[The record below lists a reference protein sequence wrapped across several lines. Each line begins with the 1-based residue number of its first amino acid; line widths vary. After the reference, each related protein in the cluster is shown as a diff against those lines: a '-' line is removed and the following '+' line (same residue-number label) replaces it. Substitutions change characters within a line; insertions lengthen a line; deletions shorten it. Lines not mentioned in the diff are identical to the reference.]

1 MFKGL
6 TLFVS
11 FLCFV
16 NFSFTQDTEPKS
28 SLDVV
33 EIRADNISKDNEGN
47 YLIDIYAKH
56 SQPIAGIQFE
66 VLGKDYQ
73 VLAVGGGKAGDAGF
87 NFYNGEKGII
97 LAFSLEGKL
106 VDPIQEGNE
115 AIAPL
120 LVLKIKKINPNPFEF
135 NLQTLIAGKR
145 GIKLESVF
153 IPIMI
158 D

>member
-66 VLGKDYQ
+66 VLGEDYK
-73 VLAVGGGKAGDAGF
+73 VLDVSGGKAGDAGF

-106 VDPIQEGNE
+106 VEPIEEINE

-120 LVLKIKKINPNPFEF
+120 LVLKIKKINPDPFEF
-135 NLQTLIAGKR
+135 KLQTLIAGKR

-153 IPIMI
+153 IPIII

>member
-16 NFSFTQDTEPKS
+16 NFSFTQDIQPKAS
-28 SLDVV
+28 ADII
-33 EIRADNISKDNEGN
+33 EIRGDNVRKDSEGN

-56 SQPIAGIQFE
+56 NQPIAGIQFE
-66 VLGKDYQ
+66 VLGKDSQ
-73 VLAVGGGKAGDAGF
+73 VLDVSGGKAGDVGF

-106 VDPIQEGNE
+106 VEPIQEGNE
-115 AIAPL
+115 PIAPL
-120 LVLKIKKINPNPFEF
+120 LVLKIKKINPDPFEF
-135 NLQTLIAGKR
+135 NLETLIAGKR

>member
-11 FLCFV
+11 FLCFI
-16 NFSFTQDTEPKS
+16 NFSFTQEIQSKS
-28 SLDVV
+28 SLDII
-33 EIRADNISKDNEGN
+33 EIRGDNVREDDEGN

-73 VLAVGGGKAGDAGF
+73 VLDVSGGKAGDAGF

-106 VDPIQEGNE
+106 INPIQEANE
-115 AIAPL
+115 VIAPL
-120 LVLKIKKINPNPFEF
+120 LVLKLKKINPNSFEF
-135 NLQTLIAGKR
+135 NLKTLIAGKR
-145 GIKLESVF
+145 GIKLESAF
-153 IPIMI
+153 TPIVI

>member
-16 NFSFTQDTEPKS
+16 NFSFTQETEPKS
-28 SLDVV
+28 SLDII
-33 EIRADNISKDNEGN
+33 EIRGDNVSKDSEGN

-73 VLAVGGGKAGDAGF
+73 VLDVSGGKAGDAGF

-106 VDPIQEGNE
+106 VEPIQEANE

-120 LVLKIKKINPNPFEF
+120 LVLKIKKINPDPLEF
-135 NLQTLIAGKR
+135 KLQTLIAGKR